1 MRSFLGALAL
11 IPLAFTAI
19 APATAGE
26 PIPAAHR
33 IDLGDVH
40 GVAYYTVAPEGLKV
54 VATLGASTDTSPV
67 RVAATLA
74 PAQRIGLSVPGAEG
88 TAPRAV
94 DIVRDGDRIVVMVSE
109 PLSN

>member
-1 MRSFLGALAL
+1 MRTFLGAVAL
-11 IPLAFTAI
+11 IPFALATI
-19 APATAGE
+19 APAFAGD
-26 PIPAAHR
+26 PPPAAHR

-54 VATLGASTDTSPV
+54 VATLGASSDTAPV

-74 PAQRIGLSVPGAEG
+74 PAQRIGLSVPGAVG
-88 TAPRAV
+88 AAPRAV
-94 DIVRDGDRIVVMVSE
+94 DIVREGDRILVVAVE